1 MYKNFEKGRSMIEM
15 LGVLAIIAV
24 LSVGGIAGYSK
35 AMQEY
40 KINKAI
46 SEYSMVLSGTMEY
59 LEQIQNL
66 TTAES
71 GSYRVSALDIVQALN
86 LLPQNWSFVKDFS
99 GDLKY
104 AFVDSIGNSGNIYSR
119 GKLMVFTLGIGGVI
133 DNKDG
138 TGTSNNYSST
148 LCLKLMQNVA
158 VPLSGALHDL
168 FLYRS
173 KGTSYKF
180 YGDKYCTKNVQ
191 CLRQLS
197 IDEMHKYCSSCSP
210 EAYCSFTMQF

>member
-1 MYKNFEKGRSMIEM
+1 MKNNQTGRSMIEM

-66 TTAES
+66 TTIKS
-71 GSYRVSALDIVQALN
+71 GGYRIDALDIVQALN
-86 LLPQNWSFVKDFS
+86 LLPSSWSIRKNIDH
-99 GDLKY
+99 DLKY
-104 AFVDSIGNSGNIYSR
+104 AFIDSIGNSGAIYSR
-119 GKLMVFTLGIGGVI
+119 RNLMVFTLGIGGVL
-133 DNKDG
+133 DTGDG
-138 TGTSNNYSST
+138 TGISNNYSPQ

-158 VPLSGALHDL
+158 VPLSEILHDL
-168 FLYRS
+168 YLYRS
-173 KGTSYKF
+173 KGASYMF
-180 YGDKYCTKNVQ
+180 YGDKYCTKNVK

-197 IDEMHKYCSSCSP
+197 LNEMHKYCSSCSP
-210 EAYCSFTMQF
+210 ETYCSFTMQF